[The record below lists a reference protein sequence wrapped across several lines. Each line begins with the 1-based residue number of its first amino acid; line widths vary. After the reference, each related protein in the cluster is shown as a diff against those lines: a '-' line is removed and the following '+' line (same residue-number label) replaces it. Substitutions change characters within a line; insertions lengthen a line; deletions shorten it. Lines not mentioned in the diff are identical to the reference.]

1 MRRMNLTYTLRV
13 NYEDTDFSGFVYHA
27 NYLKFCE
34 RARSDYL
41 RVKGVDQKAMFADG
55 TAFVVRRMDCNFLAP
70 ARFED
75 ELTVETDFK
84 EMTGAR
90 FELFQTI
97 RNGETKLFT
106 AAVTVVLID
115 RKGRPKRISESLT
128 AALVAATPS
137 LSASLTPLP
146 QPRS

>member
-1 MRRMNLTYTLRV
+1 MTITFALRI

-41 RVKGVDQKAMFADG
+41 RVKGVDQKALFAQG
-55 TAFVVRRMDCNFLAP
+55 SAFVVRRMDCNFLQP

-75 ELTVETDFK
+75 ELTVKTDFK
-84 EMTGAR
+84 EMAGAR

-97 RNGETKLFT
+97 KRAPDTLFT

-115 RKGRPKRISESLT
+115 GKGRPVRIPPALA
-128 AALVAATPS
+128 AALTHP
-137 LSASLTPLP
+137 
-146 QPRS
+146 

>member
-1 MRRMNLTYTLRV
+1 MSKPHTYTLRI

-41 RVKGVDQKAMFADG
+41 RVKGVDQKAMFAEG
-55 TAFVVRRMDCNFLAP
+55 VAFVVRRMDCNFLQP

-84 EMTGAR
+84 EMAGAR
-90 FELFQTI
+90 FELFQSVM
-97 RNGETKLFT
+97 RSETTLFT

-115 RKGRPKRISESLT
+115 GKGRPRRITPELA
-128 AALVAATPS
+128 AALTHP
-137 LSASLTPLP
+137 
-146 QPRS
+146 

>member
-1 MRRMNLTYTLRV
+1 MTITFALRI

-41 RVKGVDQKAMFADG
+41 RVKGVDQKALFAQG
-55 TAFVVRRMDCNFLAP
+55 SAFVVRRMDCNFLQP

-75 ELTVETDFK
+75 ELTVITDFK
-84 EMTGAR
+84 EMAGAR

-97 RNGETKLFT
+97 KRAPDTLFT

-115 RKGRPKRISESLT
+115 GKGRPVRIPPALA
-128 AALVAATPS
+128 AALTHP
-137 LSASLTPLP
+137 
-146 QPRS
+146 

>member
-1 MRRMNLTYTLRV
+1 MTITYTLRV

-41 RVKGVDQKAMFADG
+41 RVKGVDQKAMFAEG
-55 TAFVVRRMDCNFLAP
+55 VAFVVRRMDCNFLQP
-70 ARFED
+70 SRFED

-84 EMTGAR
+84 EMAGAR
-90 FELFQTI
+90 FELFQTVK
-97 RNGETKLFT
+97 RGPDTLFT

-115 RKGRPKRISESLT
+115 GRGRPKRIPEDLERVLR
-128 AALVAATPS
+128 A
-137 LSASLTPLP
+137 
-146 QPRS
+146 

>member
-1 MRRMNLTYTLRV
+1 MEMATPRALTLHLRV

-41 RVKGVDQKAMFADG
+41 RVKGVDQKAMFAEG
-55 TAFVVRRMDCNFLAP
+55 ASFVVRRMDCNFLQP
-70 ARFED
+70 ARFEE
-75 ELTVETDFK
+75 ELTVETDFM
-84 EMTGAR
+84 EMAGAR

-97 RNGETKLFT
+97 KRGPDTLFA

-115 RKGRPKRISESLT
+115 GKGRPKRISPELA
-128 AALVAATPS
+128 AALTHP
-137 LSASLTPLP
+137 
-146 QPRS
+146 

>member
-1 MRRMNLTYTLRV
+1 MTLIYHFRI

-41 RVKGVDQKAMFADG
+41 RVKGIDQKAMFASGD
-55 TAFVVRRMDCNFLAP
+55 AFVVRRMDCNFLAP

-84 EMTGAR
+84 EMAGAR

-97 RNGETKLFT
+97 KRAETTLFT

-115 RKGRPKRISESLT
+115 GKGRPKRITPDLA
-128 AALVAATPS
+128 AALTHP
-137 LSASLTPLP
+137 
-146 QPRS
+146 

>member
-1 MRRMNLTYTLRV
+1 MTITYSLRIY
-13 NYEDTDFSGFVYHA
+13 YEDTDFSGFVYHA

-41 RVKGVDQKAMFADG
+41 RVKGVDQKAMFAEG
-55 TAFVVRRMDCNFLAP
+55 AAFVVRRMDCNFLAP

-75 ELTVETDFK
+75 ELSVETDFK
-84 EMTGAR
+84 EMVGAR

-97 RNGETKLFT
+97 RREQTTLFT

-115 RKGRPKRISESLT
+115 SKGRPKRI
-128 AALVAATPS
+128 TPE
-137 LSASLTPLP
+137 LASLLTHP
-146 QPRS
+146 

>member
-1 MRRMNLTYTLRV
+1 MTPIYTLRV

-41 RVKGVDQKAMFADG
+41 RVKRVDQKAMFAEG
-55 TAFVVRRMDCNFLAP
+55 IAFVVRRMDCNFLQP

-84 EMTGAR
+84 AMHGAR

-97 RNGETKLFT
+97 KRGETTLFT

-115 RKGRPKRISESLT
+115 GKGRPKRIPEDLQN
-128 AALVAATPS
+128 V
-137 LSASLTPLP
+137 LSA
-146 QPRS
+146 

>member
-1 MRRMNLTYTLRV
+1 MTLTYHFHI
-13 NYEDTDFSGFVYHA
+13 NYDDTNFSCFVYHA

-41 RVKGVDQKAMFADG
+41 RMKGVDQKAMFANG
-55 TAFVVRRMDCNFLAP
+55 EAFVVRRMDCNFLAP

-75 ELTVETDFK
+75 ELVVETDFK
-84 EMTGAR
+84 ELAGAR

-97 RNGETKLFT
+97 RRAETTLFT

-115 RKGRPKRISESLT
+115 GKAKPKRISPEL
-128 AALVAATPS
+128 AKAL
-137 LSASLTPLP
+137 
-146 QPRS
+146 QN

>member
-1 MRRMNLTYTLRV
+1 MTITYSLRI

-41 RVKGVDQKAMFADG
+41 RHNDIDQKAMFAEG
-55 TAFVVRRMDCNFLAP
+55 AAFVVRRMDCNFLAP

-75 ELTVETDFK
+75 ELTVETEFK
-84 EMTGAR
+84 EMAGAR
-90 FELFQTI
+90 FELFQTVR
-97 RNGETKLFT
+97 RNQTKLFT

-115 RKGRPKRISESLT
+115 SNGRPKRI
-128 AALVAATPS
+128 TPE
-137 LSASLTPLP
+137 LASLLTHP
-146 QPRS
+146 

>member
-1 MRRMNLTYTLRV
+1 MTITYALRV

-41 RVKGVDQKAMFADG
+41 RVKGVDQKAMFAEG
-55 TAFVVRRMDCNFLAP
+55 VAFVVRRMDCNFLQP
-70 ARFED
+70 SRYED

-84 EMTGAR
+84 EMAGAR
-90 FELFQTI
+90 FELFQTVK
-97 RNGETKLFT
+97 RGPDTLFT

-115 RKGRPKRISESLT
+115 GRGRPKRIPEDLERVLR
-128 AALVAATPS
+128 A
-137 LSASLTPLP
+137 
-146 QPRS
+146 

>member
-1 MRRMNLTYTLRV
+1 MTLTYTLRV

-41 RVKGVDQKAMFADG
+41 RVKGVDQKSMFAEG
-55 TAFVVRRMDCNFLAP
+55 ATFVVRRMDCNFLAP

-84 EMTGAR
+84 EMAGAR

-97 RNGETKLFT
+97 KRGPDTIFT

-115 RKGRPKRISESLT
+115 GKGKPKRISADLA
-128 AALVAATPS
+128 AALTHP
-137 LSASLTPLP
+137 
-146 QPRS
+146 

>member
-1 MRRMNLTYTLRV
+1 MNLTYTLRV

-41 RVKGVDQKAMFADG
+41 RVKGVDQKAMFAEG

-84 EMTGAR
+84 EMHGAR

-97 RNGETKLFT
+97 KRGSDILFT

-115 RKGRPKRISESLT
+115 GRGRPKRIPEDLERVLR
-128 AALVAATPS
+128 A
-137 LSASLTPLP
+137 
-146 QPRS
+146 

>member
-1 MRRMNLTYTLRV
+1 MTPIYTLRV

-41 RVKGVDQKAMFADG
+41 RVKRVDQKAMFAEG
-55 TAFVVRRMDCNFLAP
+55 IAFVVRRMDCNVLQP

-84 EMTGAR
+84 AMHGAR

-97 RNGETKLFT
+97 KRGETTLFT

-115 RKGRPKRISESLT
+115 GKGRPKRIPEDLQN
-128 AALVAATPS
+128 V
-137 LSASLTPLP
+137 LSA
-146 QPRS
+146 

>member
-1 MRRMNLTYTLRV
+1 MTLTYHLRV

-41 RVKGVDQKAMFADG
+41 RVKGVDQKAMFAEG
-55 TAFVVRRMDCNFLAP
+55 TAFVVRRMDCNFLSP

-75 ELTVETDFK
+75 ELTVETDFR
-84 EMTGAR
+84 EMHGAR

-97 RNGETKLFT
+97 KRGADTLFT

-115 RKGRPKRISESLT
+115 GQGRPTRITPDLAVALT
-128 AALVAATPS
+128 HS
-137 LSASLTPLP
+137 
-146 QPRS
+146 

>member
-1 MRRMNLTYTLRV
+1 MSINYTLRI

-41 RVKGVDQKAMFADG
+41 RVKGVNQKAMFAEG
-55 TAFVVRRMDCNFLAP
+55 VAFVVRRMDCNFLQP

-84 EMTGAR
+84 EMAGAR
-90 FELFQTI
+90 FELFQSVKKA
-97 RNGETKLFT
+97 ETVLFT

-115 RKGRPKRISESLT
+115 GKGRPKRITPDLA
-128 AALVAATPS
+128 AALTTP
-137 LSASLTPLP
+137 
-146 QPRS
+146 

>member
-1 MRRMNLTYTLRV
+1 MALTYTLRI

-41 RVKGVDQKAMFADG
+41 RVKGVDQKAMFTEG
-55 TAFVVRRMDCNFLAP
+55 VAFVVRRMDCQFLQP

-84 EMTGAR
+84 EMAGAR
-90 FELFQTI
+90 FELFQSVM
-97 RNGETKLFT
+97 RGETTLFT

-115 RKGRPKRISESLT
+115 TNGRPKRITSD
-128 AALVAATPS
+128 LVAA
-137 LSASLTPLP
+137 LTHP
-146 QPRS
+146 

>member
-1 MRRMNLTYTLRV
+1 MSKPIIYHLRV

-41 RVKGVDQKAMFADG
+41 RVKGVDQKAMFAKG
-55 TAFVVRRMDCNFLAP
+55 VAFVVRRMDCNFLQP

-84 EMTGAR
+84 EMAGAR
-90 FELFQTI
+90 FELFQSVMRGKT
-97 RNGETKLFT
+97 TLFT
-106 AAVTVVLID
+106 AAVTVVLIGAN
-115 RKGRPKRISESLT
+115 GRPMRITSDL
-128 AALVAATPS
+128 AAT
-137 LSASLTPLP
+137 LTHP
-146 QPRS
+146 

>member
-1 MRRMNLTYTLRV
+1 MTIIYALRV

-41 RVKGVDQKAMFADG
+41 RVKGVDQKAMFAEG
-55 TAFVVRRMDCNFLAP
+55 TAFVVRRMECNFIQP

-75 ELTVETDFK
+75 ELTVETAFK
-84 EMTGAR
+84 EMAGAR
-90 FELFQTI
+90 FELDQI
-97 RNGETKLFT
+97 IKRGETTIFT

-115 RKGRPKRISESLT
+115 DKGRPVRIPPALATALT
-128 AALVAATPS
+128 HP
-137 LSASLTPLP
+137 
-146 QPRS
+146 

>member
-1 MRRMNLTYTLRV
+1 MSKPLTYTLRI

-41 RVKGVDQKAMFADG
+41 RVKGVDQKAMFAEG
-55 TAFVVRRMDCNFLAP
+55 VAFVVRRMDCQFLQP

-84 EMTGAR
+84 EMAGAR
-90 FELFQTI
+90 FELFQSVL
-97 RNGETKLFT
+97 RGETTLFT

-115 RKGRPKRISESLT
+115 GKGRPMRIGYELSY
-128 AALVAATPS
+128 ALGN
-137 LSASLTPLP
+137 
-146 QPRS
+146 

>member
-1 MRRMNLTYTLRV
+1 MTITYSLRI

-41 RVKGVDQKAMFADG
+41 RVKGVDQKAMFAEG
-55 TAFVVRRMDCNFLAP
+55 VAFVVRRMDCNFLAP

-75 ELTVETDFK
+75 ELNVETDFK
-84 EMTGAR
+84 EMAGAR

-97 RNGETKLFT
+97 LRNHTTLFT
-106 AAVTVVLID
+106 AAVTVALID
-115 RKGRPKRISESLT
+115 GKGRPKRI
-128 AALVAATPS
+128 TPE
-137 LSASLTPLP
+137 LASLLTHP
-146 QPRS
+146 

>member
-1 MRRMNLTYTLRV
+1 MTLTYHLRI
-13 NYEDTDFSGFVYHA
+13 NYDDTDFSGFVYHA

-41 RVKGVDQKAMFADG
+41 RMKGVDQKAMFANG
-55 TAFVVRRMDCNFLAP
+55 EAFVVRRMDCNFLAP

-75 ELTVETDFK
+75 ELVVETDFK
-84 EMTGAR
+84 EMAGAR

-97 RNGETKLFT
+97 RRAETTLFT

-115 RKGRPKRISESLT
+115 GKGRPKRITSEL
-128 AALVAATPS
+128 AKAL
-137 LSASLTPLP
+137 
-146 QPRS
+146 QD

>member
-1 MRRMNLTYTLRV
+1 MRRMTITYTLRV

-27 NYLKFCE
+27 NFLKFCE

-41 RVKGVDQKAMFADG
+41 RVKGVDQKAMFAEG

-75 ELTVETDFK
+75 ELRVETDFK
-84 EMTGAR
+84 EMHGAR
-90 FELFQTI
+90 FELSQTVK
-97 RNGETKLFT
+97 RGETNLFS

-115 RKGRPKRISESLT
+115 GRGRPKRITPELA
-128 AALVAATPS
+128 AALT
-137 LSASLTPLP
+137 
-146 QPRS
+146 QP